1 LICPPKDDTG
11 EDVGDTSP
19 WGEEEVNASMGEPV
33 GGGDVFDMFFD
44 EETSV
49 DFLGASIFS

>member
-1 LICPPKDDTG
+1 MICPPKDDTG